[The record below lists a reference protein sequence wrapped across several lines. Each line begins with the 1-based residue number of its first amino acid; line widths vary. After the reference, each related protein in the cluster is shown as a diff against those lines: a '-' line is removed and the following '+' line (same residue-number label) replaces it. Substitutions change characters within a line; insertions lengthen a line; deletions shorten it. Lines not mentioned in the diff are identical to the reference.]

1 LERDFSRHSPRIAV
15 IIDSDQSRKTLGPL
29 CSAAPPNAVFA
40 KRKNAAGGLVGQLEA
55 RKVELEPSALFR

>member
-1 LERDFSRHSPRIAV
+1 MADSAVRYTERLFD
-15 IIDSDQSRKTLGPL
+15 SRKTLGPL
-29 CSAAPPNAVFA
+29 CSAVPPNAVFA